1 MEKQPDTSPTE
12 PPIIVI
18 SDTDCV
24 PQVSHSIDEEDNS
37 SNEVIAASK
46 ETVTD
51 FAGRVE
57 TNTAPLP
64 TNPGQHDL
72 LTVSI
77 DSNLGKP
84 SQMEVPSFLSLS
96 QKSTPFDSLIS
107 APVAAEVMYVTET
120 VTTSE
125 RSASETGEKLGGAF
139 KRLEVSDTPNDPSD
153 PKAPFTLTISSCDSN
168 AVGASSQ
175 DSSGA
180 PPSEERIAMSSKDDV
195 SCDASEPERAVT
207 DSIADSDNSGDSCQV
222 QSSETESSHRTEA
235 QATRTVTFAAT
246 VDYTV
251 ESCDVHV
258 PLDDSVSLDT
268 DKTQAPVIDVGRSD
282 DVTCNQKQAQVNR
295 GKTVDSFRAK
305 AVCGS
310 IVRDLFDPLRKQI
323 PASAEYTQ
331 LYTCGMLDTPV
342 LSSRYQQKVAHDG
355 ASAHETTS
363 LTSLASA
370 STESIHS
377 ESFETL
383 DVNPGASDERSTIL
397 KCITDNSF
405 LEFLITE
412 GLELDARSKKGVVDV
427 VLSQYSNK
435 LGRVESTIPKLA
447 AQIRDTETTIGQQKE
462 KVKQLQDELEF
473 LKGEIVKN
481 ENLLHGFV
489 NEQQV
494 LSKQRK
500 ALKRKVARCE
510 GTMKHLLGNAKKA
523 RLE

>member
-1 MEKQPDTSPTE
+1 M
-12 PPIIVI
+12 
-18 SDTDCV
+18 

-46 ETVTD
+46 ETVTAGY
-51 FAGRVE
+51 AGRVE
-57 TNTAPLP
+57 ANTAPLS

-72 LTVSI
+72 LTVSF

-107 APVAAEVMYVTET
+107 APIDAEVMYVTET
-120 VTTSE
+120 ETVTSSE
-125 RSASETGEKLGGAF
+125 RSTSGTGEKLDGAF
-139 KRLEVSDTPNDPSD
+139 KRLEVSETSKQGTGDDLSD
-153 PKAPFTLTISSCDSN
+153 PIAPFTITLSSSDSK
-168 AVGASSQ
+168 VTGGSSKTP
-175 DSSGA
+175 SAGA
-180 PPSEERIAMSSKDDV
+180 PPPGEERNSV
-195 SCDASEPERAVT
+195 SRETREQEH
-207 DSIADSDNSGDSCQV
+207 ADSNNNDDSCQGAIA
-222 QSSETESSHRTEA
+222 SSERSEA
-235 QATRTVTFAAT
+235 QATQAETFTASANDT
-246 VDYTV
+246 A
-251 ESCDVHV
+251 ESCNAQV
-258 PLDDSVSLDT
+258 PLDGDD
-268 DKTQAPVIDVGRSD
+268 RSD
-282 DVTCNQKQAQVNR
+282 NVACNQQQSQASPS
-295 GKTVDSFRAK
+295 KTVDSSRAK

-331 LYTCGMLDTPV
+331 LYTCGMLDTPM

-370 STESIHS
+370 STETFHS
-377 ESFETL
+377 EPLESM
-383 DVNPGASDERSTIL
+383 DASQAASDERSTIL

-412 GLELDARSKKGVVDV
+412 GLELDARSKQGVVDV
-427 VLSQYSNK
+427 VLTQYSNK
-435 LGRVESTIPKLA
+435 LNRVESTIPKLA
-447 AQIRDTETTIGQQKE
+447 AQIRDTETTIGQQKD
-462 KVKQLQDELEF
+462 KVKHLQDELEF
-473 LKGEIVKN
+473 VKGEIVKN
-481 ENLLHGFV
+481 ENLLHGFI
-489 NEQQV
+489 NEQQG

-510 GTMKHLLGNAKKA
+510 GTMKHLLGNAKKP